1 MVNQLLTI
9 SIKVN
14 IAPSAESN
22 LRPKGRE
29 KMKKSKVSRGWMS
42 WLLGHGWDTAGGNG

>member
-1 MVNQLLTI
+1 MVNRLLTI

-14 IAPSAESN
+14 IAPSAELN

-29 KMKKSKVSRGWMS
+29 KMKKTKAGRGFWS
-42 WLLGHGWDTAGGNG
+42 WLMGSGWSGAGGNS